1 MSAAVRVS
9 YVHDDERGAVAV
21 QIAPTG
27 PAARAPVNVCAV
39 VDVSGS
45 MNELARVKDKTGVE
59 INDGVRL
66 LDVVK
71 HALRTI
77 AHGLG
82 PNDRMSVVA
91 YSTIARVVVQLVSM
105 DETNKRSALDGI
117 EGLRAGGQTNIADG
131 LREGLDVLREHW
143 SSSGITAIMLLTD
156 GQPNVVPPSGHV
168 TMLQRYAEKNQF
180 MVPVHTFGFG
190 YQAESRLLVEIAEYT
205 KGLYAF
211 IPDATL
217 VGTVFISTLA
227 ALFTTL
233 STTATLLLE
242 YDSSDAA
249 TKDPAPFAVRVLEEP
264 GRVVTEMDIGAL
276 HQEQARTV
284 VLTCGRAPARVAVRY
299 SAAPCVVAVESS
311 PAPSLSA
318 QWLRSESARQS
329 AAVCIARCVELGRS
343 GKLVEARAAV
353 SAILASADLPAGLR
367 VDIEGQV
374 AEALEDASFARWGQH
389 YLPSLGAAHL
399 YQVSNNC
406 KDPGVQAYGGP
417 LFRALRAETEDIF
430 LALPPPTLTRHT
442 APPNMEVYAGY
453 SGSCFSGE
461 CPVEMRDGTSRLV
474 KDIKKG
480 DEVKGGATVVCVVR
494 TDTEKTVDMT
504 RVGDLIV
511 TAWHPMRGD
520 DGQWVFPCEVEGAK
534 TASCDAV
541 YNFVLDRLHE
551 VTVAGKK
558 LVTLGHGLT
567 GAVVAHPYFGTRAVI
582 EDLQNAIGWE
592 MGVVRLV
599 GSVRG
604 ADGLVC
610 GLISPKNGPRMGRN
624 KVTNGEGQEVP
635 SVFGRSRTRCARE
648 TDGPTIEVA
657 VAPKIGARNPHAK
670 FLYED
675 THF

>member
-1 MSAAVRVS
+1 MSAAIRVTH
-9 YVHDDERGAVAV
+9 VHDAERREVAV

-45 MNELARVKDKTGVE
+45 MGEPARVKDGTGVE
-59 INDGVRL
+59 INDGLSL

-91 YSTIARVVVQLVSM
+91 YSTIARVVVEPVTM

-131 LREGLDVLREHW
+131 LREGLDVLRERGH
-143 SSSGITAIMLLTD
+143 SSGITAILLLTD
-156 GQPNVVPPSGHV
+156 GQPNVVPPSGHI
-168 TMLQRYAEKNQF
+168 TMLQRYAEKHQF

-190 YQAESRLLVEIAEYT
+190 YQAESGLLVEIAEYT

-227 ALFTTL
+227 GLFTTL

-276 HQEQARTV
+276 HQEQERTV
-284 VLTCGRAPARVAVRY
+284 VLTCGRSPARVAVRY
-299 SAAPCVVAVESS
+299 SASPGVVVESAS
-311 PAPSLSA
+311 APSLSVPT
-318 QWLRSESARQS
+318 LRSERARQS
-329 AAVCIARCVELGRS
+329 AAVCIARCVELGRR
-343 GKLVEARAAV
+343 GKLVDARAAV
-353 SAILASADLPAGLR
+353 SAILASADLPAALR
-367 VDIEGQV
+367 VDVEGQV
-374 AEALEDASFARWGQH
+374 AEALEDKSFARWGRH

-406 KDPGVQAYGGP
+406 KDPGVQEYGGP
-417 LFRALRAETEDIF
+417 LFRALRADTEDIF
-430 LALPPPTLTRHT
+430 LKLPPPTLTRHT

-461 CPVEMRDGTSRLV
+461 CLVEMRDGTSRLV
-474 KDIKKG
+474 KEIKKG
-480 DEVKGGATVVCVVR
+480 DEMKGGAKVVCVVR

-511 TAWHPMRGD
+511 TPWHPMRGD
-520 DGQWVFPCEVEGAK
+520 DGQWVFPCEVAGA
-534 TASCDAV
+534 TVESCNAV

-558 LVTLGHGLT
+558 LATLGHGLT
-567 GAVVAHPYFGTRAVI
+567 GPVVAHPYFGTRAVI
-582 EDLQNAIGWE
+582 EDLQMARGWE
-592 MGVVRLV
+592 NGIVRLV
-599 GSVRG
+599 GTVRG

-610 GLISPKNGPRMGRN
+610 GLISPKSGPRMGRN
-624 KVTNGEGQEVP
+624 KV
-635 SVFGRSRTRCARE
+635 
-648 TDGPTIEVA
+648 IHA
-657 VAPKIGARNPHAK
+657 VYG
-670 FLYED
+670 
-675 THF
+675 T